1 MQIIAFRG
9 ANVVQIYYICTTYKP
24 MKFRSMATIQAFIR
38 TTKRKTE
45 SVNIRF
51 RLRDGRNIQL
61 FHTSEFTIAPEVWD
75 DKKQAI
81 KAKVIYSAEERKKF
95 NDAVNE
101 RKKLIDD
108 IYNYTINKEALTS
121 EMLDIE
127 IDKNIN
133 PHKYPELKDKHQ
145 EQTFFEA
152 FDEFL
157 IKRKLSTV
165 RINNFKVI
173 KRALQR
179 YEIYKKYIRQP
190 IILTFDSITSN
201 TLVDIENF
209 LRNEHQYFI
218 DYPDIYEQIPEKRI
232 PQKRGQNT
240 INDIFTKIRT
250 FILWAIKEKK
260 TTNNPFENYTVEEC
274 VYGTP
279 YYISIDERNILY
291 NADLSKRPQLAIQ
304 RDIFVFQCLIGCR
317 VGDLYKMT
325 KNNIMN
331 GAIEYVARKTK
342 ENRPVTVRVP
352 LNPIA
357 LEILDRYPD
366 CPKLLPFISEQKY
379 NNAIKDMF
387 LLAGLT
393 RLVTVINPTTREEVK
408 KPLNEIASSHIA
420 RRSFVGNLYKQV
432 KDPNLVGSL
441 SGHKEGSK
449 AFSRYRDI
457 DDDMK
462 KELVNLLM

>member
-1 MQIIAFRG
+1 MQIIALCG
-9 ANVVQIYYICTTYKP
+9 ASVVQILYLCTTSKP
-24 MKFRSMATIQAFIR
+24 MKFNIMSTIQAFIR
-38 TTKRKTE
+38 TTKRKTN
-45 SVNIRF
+45 SVNVRF
-51 RLRDGRNIQL
+51 RLRDGRSVQL
-61 FHTSEFTIAPEVWD
+61 FHKSELTIDPEVWD
-75 DKKQAI
+75 EKKQAI
-81 KAKVIYSAEERKKF
+81 KAKVIYPAKERKEF

-101 RKKLIDD
+101 RKRLIDD
-108 IYNYTINKEALTS
+108 IYNDVNNKKLFTS

-127 IDKNIN
+127 VDKKIN
-133 PHKYPELKDKHQ
+133 PQNYPELFADEKG
-145 EQTFFEA
+145 QTFFEA

-157 IKRKLSTV
+157 KVRKLSTV

-179 YEIYKKYIRQP
+179 YEIYKKHTRRP
-190 IILTFDSITSN
+190 VILTFDNITSD
-201 TLVDIENF
+201 TLRDIEDF
-209 LRNEHQYFI
+209 MRNEHQIFK
-218 DYPDIYEQIPEKRI
+218 DYPDIYKQIPEKRT

-260 TTNNPFENYTVEEC
+260 TTNNPFNNYTVEES

-279 YYISIDERNILY
+279 YYITIDERNKLY
-291 NADLSKRPQLAIQ
+291 ETDLTKRPQLAIQ
-304 RDIFVFQCLIGCR
+304 RDIFVFQCLVGCR

-325 KNNIMN
+325 KANVID

-342 ENRPVTVRVP
+342 DNRPITVRVP

-357 LEILDRYPD
+357 LEILEKYPD
-366 CPKLLPFISEQKY
+366 SPKLLPFISEQKY

-387 LLAGLT
+387 FLAGLN
-393 RLVTVINPTTREEVK
+393 RLVTVINPTTREEEK

-449 AFSRYRDI
+449 AFARYRDI

>member
-1 MQIIAFRG
+1 
-9 ANVVQIYYICTTYKP
+9 
-24 MKFRSMATIQAFIR
+24 MATIQAFIR
-38 TTKRKTE
+38 TTKRKTD

-61 FHTSEFTIAPEVWD
+61 FHTSEFTIDPEVWD

-81 KAKVIYSAEERKKF
+81 KAKVIYPSLERKIF

-101 RKKLIDD
+101 RKRLIGD
-108 IYNYTINKEALTS
+108 IYSETINKEALTS
-121 EMLDIE
+121 DMLDIE
-127 IDKNIN
+127 IDKKIN
-133 PHKYPELKDKHQ
+133 PHKYPELKNKHQ

-157 IKRKLSTV
+157 NKRKLSTV

-190 IILTFDSITSN
+190 IILTFDNITSD
-201 TLVDIENF
+201 TLIDIENF
-209 LRNEHQYFI
+209 MRNEHQYYI
-218 DYPDIYEQIPEKRI
+218 DYPDIYAQIPEKRT

-279 YYISIDERNILY
+279 YYISIDERNTLY
-291 NADLSKRPQLAIQ
+291 NADLTKRPQLAIQ

-317 VGDLYKMT
+317 VGDMYKMT
-325 KNNIMN
+325 KDNVMN

-342 ENRPVTVRVP
+342 ENRPITVRVP
-352 LNPIA
+352 LNSIA

-379 NNAIKDMF
+379 NDAIKDMF
-387 LLAGLT
+387 LIAGLT
-393 RLVTVINPTTREEVK
+393 RLVTVINPTTREEEK

-432 KDPNLVGSL
+432 KDPSLVGSL

-449 AFSRYRDI
+449 AFARYRDI

-462 KELVNLLM
+462 KELVDLLI